1 MDEEKNLN
9 EELQE
14 QRINQRGQP
23 RRRRRSEM
31 YADAADS
38 TAEKP
43 AVRNTA
49 DSRIPAEARRMAAS
63 PYGSEN
69 APAVRRPGTRP
80 VQAVRRPVQESRR
93 PPPEAH
99 RTSA

>member
-14 QRINQRGQP
+14 RP

-43 AVRNTA
+43 AVRTA

-63 PYGSEN
+63 PYG
-69 APAVRRPGTRP
+69 
-80 VQAVRRPVQESRR
+80 
-93 PPPEAH
+93 
-99 RTSA
+99 

>member
-14 QRINQRGQP
+14 RP
-23 RRRRRSEM
+23 RRRRRSEIH
-31 YADAADS
+31 ADAADS

-43 AVRNTA
+43 AARTA

-63 PYGSEN
+63 PYGPEN
-69 APAVRRPGTRP
+69 APAAVCRNGTF
-80 VQAVRRPVQESRR
+80 VGKKEGDVNSLQNLAFQVS
-93 PPPEAH
+93 
-99 RTSA
+99 